1 MTNGRM
7 TTLMVFKSISGSG
20 LTVRATCAN
29 AGCGWL
35 TEQDH
40 PAYIP
45 HLPRSGLCVKPDGY
59 ACCPGDLDGMG
70 AAWAGASDERCAAV
84 GAEGPAGGRPYRPP
98 RDILASIYYDL

>member
-1 MTNGRM
+1 
-7 TTLMVFKSISGSG
+7 
-20 LTVRATCAN
+20 
-29 AGCGWL
+29 
-35 TEQDH
+35 
-40 PAYIP
+40 
-45 HLPRSGLCVKPDGY
+45 VKPDGY